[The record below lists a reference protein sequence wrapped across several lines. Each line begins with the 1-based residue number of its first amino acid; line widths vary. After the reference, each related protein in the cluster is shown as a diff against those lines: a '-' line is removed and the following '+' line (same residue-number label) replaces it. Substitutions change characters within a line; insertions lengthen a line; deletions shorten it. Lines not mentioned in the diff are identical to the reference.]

1 MGISKNL
8 NRKLSHLEQASPPS
22 KKQQTMEHECT

>member
-1 MGISKNL
+1 MDISKNL
-8 NRKLSHLEQASPPS
+8 NRKLIHLKQASPTS